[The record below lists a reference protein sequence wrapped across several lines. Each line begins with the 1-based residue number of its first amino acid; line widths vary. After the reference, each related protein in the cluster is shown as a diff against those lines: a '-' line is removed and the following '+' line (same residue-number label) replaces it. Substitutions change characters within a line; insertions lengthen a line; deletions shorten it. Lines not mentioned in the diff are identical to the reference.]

1 MGWDNFHSI
10 WDEPVDGDDNTANSA
25 KKKKKLSWWDEFE
38 REPTSEAS
46 GTEKADA
53 DRYSY
58 RDAFDDS
65 DSRWYRRNSF
75 DYSRYSDYSPSRL
88 FRSTFRSTSIG
99 FGAGLSSYA
108 SSADNELKNKAIR
121 ALRVLTRNANTVADK
136 SAKISYVVRFSDGV
150 DTNQPVAESVA
161 GKSGK
166 QQEQVIFISPND
178 VAKATTPDEDDAA
191 IDALTGFVLLRV
203 QIAQSVPKTVLDD
216 LNGTAMTTLPAKI
229 ASMAANKALRTPA
242 EAKLAA
248 ATHTDIYSAGLIAK
262 NLLTRISRRG
272 VVQDWGGFAPYFV
285 RHAKKFAAIR
295 EKLTAEG
302 AVESVE
308 LLSAQIAYNMLAD
321 DSQIPMAKEVEAIVE
336 KHLSAEIPYEDVLAT
351 CQDLVADL
359 RAYLIAKSE
368 EQPPAG
374 DLESAMEELF
384 NELAAENNAADDED
398 AVEAGMRDNL
408 ENLASLLDSLYEA
421 SEQNKQENRFGE
433 TAAPQAAASNAA
445 GQLQFMDKA
454 RDAVASTLV
463 NIEEGR
469 KDSAGEPVN
478 PSQMLH
484 DLLYQQSMLDSSFV
498 YATRRCGELLNK
510 HSIEPSGVY
519 ASNNR
524 PNKSSDAR
532 IQESYDK
539 YAANLEEMLKKL
551 DAAIKA
557 ETSSVRDN
565 IKKAMAELAKHVAA
579 EEKQL
584 DELIEKAREIAE
596 KSGKLSSQHAH
607 GPAVDG
613 VVQKLLSELSAYTEK
628 LRADREKL
636 EQPDKLNK
644 VRSPTSLKKA
654 ADNLAR
660 VAATASYLPGNALNN
675 TTHSVPS
682 TPMRNFVYEASST
695 YSNACKNGRSMRKM
709 PTGWHARA
717 IEEVMNGD
725 APEEVDFESSVVS
738 AAHKDM
744 LDKLINKLTAN
755 GKGSLPTSAR
765 GSETSAEQKEALKR
779 AASAMGMA
787 DAADLL
793 NMLHRI
799 KDAAFYG
806 RTNPQANKLG
816 KDIEE
821 KIVQLAE
828 ANSPVDEELFGK
840 EVSNTTSLA
849 GASIVGVNDEA
860 LNRAEEEYVAYL
872 SHNEA
877 RPIIRVKQ
885 PPKRGPDIV
894 RRTLMIKKQNRVA
907 IEGIRNALR
916 FQSDKRVGEVH
927 GLLSGDLDEGS
938 LHKLQYD
945 SEHIW
950 SQKTIA
956 KLPDVAVGILVDQ
969 SGSMSA
975 GGKIDNARE
984 MCIVLAEAV
993 KQINGVHL
1001 HIYGHTANQHG
1012 SSDLTLF
1019 EHYSSYG
1026 DAKSADLTN
1035 LGAIAAYS
1043 NNYDGYAI
1051 KEAAKRLNLDPAKRK
1066 YLFIIADGFPAGSG
1080 YGGEQA
1086 EKHVTSVCSYVRTKL
1101 DISTYAFAVGNNSVT
1116 ERKRFE
1122 AQYGKTNVVFI
1133 STVRQALPKIV
1144 RFLRNALQKEKTL
1157 VDISAD

>member
-10 WDEPVDGDDNTANSA
+10 WDEPVDGDDNTADSA
-25 KKKKKLSWWDEFE
+25 KKKKKLSWWNEFE
-38 REPTSEAS
+38 REPTSDAS
-46 GTEKADA
+46 ETEKEDA

-58 RDAFDDS
+58 REAFDDS

-99 FGAGLSSYA
+99 FSAGLSSYS

-136 SAKISYVVRFSDGV
+136 SAKISYVVRFSDGI
-150 DTNQPVAESVA
+150 DTNQPVAESVV

-229 ASMAANKALRTPA
+229 ASIAANKALRTPE
-242 EAKLAA
+242 EAKLTA

-295 EKLTAEG
+295 EKLTEAG

-336 KHLSAEIPYEDVLAT
+336 KHLSAEIPYEDVLST
-351 CQDLVADL
+351 CQLLVFDL
-359 RAYLIAKSE
+359 RAYLTAKSE

-374 DLESAMEELF
+374 ELESAMEELF
-384 NELAAENNAADDED
+384 NELAAENSASEDEEAAD
-398 AVEAGMRDNL
+398 AGMRDNL
-408 ENLASLLDSLYEA
+408 EGLASLFDNMYESA
-421 SEQNKQENRFGE
+421 EQNKQENRYGE
-433 TAAPQAAASNAA
+433 TAAPHSSASNNAA
-445 GQLQFMDKA
+445 QLQFMDKA
-454 RDAVASTLV
+454 RDAVATALE
-463 NIEEGR
+463 NLENGR
-469 KDSAGEPVN
+469 KDGTGEPVSPARLLN
-478 PSQMLH
+478 
-484 DLLYQQSMLDSSFV
+484 DLLYQQSMLDSGFI
-498 YATRRCGELLNK
+498 YAARRCGDLLKK
-510 HSIEPSGVY
+510 HGIVSDDIR
-519 ASNNR
+519 AANNPPDKR
-524 PNKSSDAR
+524 SDAG

-539 YAANLEEMLKKL
+539 YAQKLEETLKKL

-557 ETSSVRDN
+557 ETNSLRDQ
-565 IKKAMAELAKHVAA
+565 IKAAMAELAKHMAA

-584 DELIEKAREIAE
+584 KEFIERAAELAE
-596 KSGKLSSQHAH
+596 KSAKLASQHAH

-613 VVQKLLSELSAYTEK
+613 VAQQVRSQLASLTAKLAD
-628 LRADREKL
+628 DREKL
-636 EQPDKLNK
+636 EQTDKLNR
-644 VRSPTSLKKA
+644 VRSPGSLRKA
-654 ADNLAR
+654 ADNLTR
-660 VAATASYLPGNALNN
+660 AASAASYVVANAL
-675 TTHSVPS
+675 TSIQHSTGS
-682 TPMRNFVYEASST
+682 AAMRNFVYEAASAYGAAVKS
-695 YSNACKNGRSMRKM
+695 GRSVYKLPNR
-709 PTGWHARA
+709 WHAEA
-717 IEEVMNGD
+717 IERVMTGD
-725 APEEVDFESSVVS
+725 VPEEVDFESSVVS
-738 AAHKDM
+738 AAHKDL
-744 LDKLINKLTAN
+744 LDKLIKKLTAN
-755 GKGSLPTSAR
+755 GKASLPSSVRSSDTP
-765 GSETSAEQKEALKR
+765 AEQKEIIKR
-779 AASAMGMA
+779 AASAMGM
-787 DAADLL
+787 DPSDLL
-793 NMLHRI
+793 AMLHKI
-799 KDAAFYG
+799 HEAASYG

-840 EVSNTTSLA
+840 EVSNTTSLV
-849 GASIVGVNDEA
+849 GESVVGVNDEA
-860 LNRAEEEYVAYL
+860 LNRAEEEFVAYL

-877 RPIIRVKQ
+877 RPIIKVKK

-894 RRTLMIKKQNRVA
+894 SRTLMIKKKNRVA

-916 FQSDKRVGEVH
+916 FQSDKRLGEVH

-969 SGSMSA
+969 SGSMSC

-1001 HIYGHTANQHG
+1001 HIYGHTANQGG

-1026 DAKSADLTN
+1026 DAKAADLNN

-1051 KEAAKRLNLDPAKRK
+1051 KEAAKRLSMDPAKRK
-1066 YLFIIADGFPAGSG
+1066 YMFIIADGFPAGSG
-1080 YGGEQA
+1080 YGGESA

-1101 DISTYAFAVGNNSVT
+1101 DISTYAFAVGNNSEN

-1157 VDISAD
+1157 VDMSAD

>member
-10 WDEPVDGDDNTANSA
+10 WDEPVDGDDNTAKKA
-25 KKKKKLSWWDEFE
+25 KKKQLSWWDEFE
-38 REPTSEAS
+38 REPTSEAG

-58 RDAFDDS
+58 REAFDDS

-99 FGAGLSSYA
+99 FGAGLGSYS
-108 SSADNELKNKAIR
+108 SSADNELKNKAVR

-136 SAKISYVVRFSDGV
+136 AAKISYVVRFSDGI
-150 DTNQPVAESVA
+150 DTNQPVAEHVA

-166 QQEQVIFISPND
+166 RQEQVIFISPND

-203 QIAQSVPKTVLDD
+203 QIAQSVPKSVLDE

-229 ASMAANKALRTPA
+229 ATMAANRALRTPE

-248 ATHTDIYSAGLIAK
+248 ATHTDTYAAGLIAK

-295 EKLTAEG
+295 EKLTEEG

-308 LLSAQIAYNMLAD
+308 LLAAQIAYNMLAD

-336 KHLSAEIPYEDVLAT
+336 KHLSAEIPYEDVLPT
-351 CQDLVADL
+351 CQLLVFDL
-359 RAYLIAKSE
+359 RAYLTAKSE

-384 NELAAENNAADDED
+384 NELAAENNAEDDED

-408 ENLASLLDSLYEA
+408 EKLASLFDSLYEA

-433 TAAPQAAASNAA
+433 TAVPHAAASNAA

-454 RDAVASTLV
+454 RDAIASALE
-463 NIEEGR
+463 NIENSR
-469 KDSAGEPVN
+469 KDSAGEPVS
-478 PSQMLH
+478 PSHMLNN
-484 DLLYQQSMLDSSFV
+484 LLYHQSMLDSSFV
-498 YATRRCGELLNK
+498 YATRRCGELLEK
-510 HSIEPSGVY
+510 HGIKPDAVH
-519 ASNNR
+519 AVKN
-524 PNKSSDAR
+524 PPDKSSDAS

-539 YAANLEEMLKKL
+539 YAAKLEEMLKKL

-557 ETSSVRDN
+557 ETNSVRDN
-565 IKKAMAELAKHVAA
+565 IKAAMAELAKHVAA

-596 KSGKLSSQHAH
+596 KSGKLSGQHVH
-607 GPAVDG
+607 GPAVDS
-613 VVQKLLSELSAYTEK
+613 VIQKLLSELAAYTEK

-660 VAATASYLPGNALNN
+660 TAATASYVVANALNN

-695 YSNACKNGRSMRKM
+695 YGNACKSNRSMRKM
-709 PTGWHARA
+709 PTSWHARA

-744 LDKLINKLTAN
+744 LDKLINKLTSN

-765 GSETSAEQKEALKR
+765 GSETPAEQKDAIKR
-779 AASAMGMA
+779 AASAMGM
-787 DAADLL
+787 DPTDLL

-799 KDAAFYG
+799 KDAEFYG

-840 EVSNTTSLA
+840 EVSNTTSLV
-849 GASIVGVNDEA
+849 GESIVGVNDEA
-860 LNRAEEEYVAYL
+860 LNRAEEEFVAYL

-877 RPIIRVKQ
+877 RPIIRVKK

-969 SGSMSA
+969 SGSMSC

-1001 HIYGHTANQHG
+1001 HIYGHTANQGG

-1026 DAKSADLTN
+1026 DAKAADLTN
-1035 LGAIAAYS
+1035 LGAIAAYA

-1157 VDISAD
+1157 IDISAD

>member
-10 WDEPVDGDDNTANSA
+10 WDEPVDGDDNTAESA
-25 KKKKKLSWWDEFE
+25 KKKKKLSWWDQFD
-38 REPTSEAS
+38 REPTGEVS

-58 RDAFDDS
+58 REAFDDS

-88 FRSTFRSTSIG
+88 FRSTFRSTGIG
-99 FGAGLSSYA
+99 FGAGLGSYA
-108 SSADNELKNKAIR
+108 SSADNELKNKAVR

-136 SAKISYVVRFSDGV
+136 SAKISYVVRFSDGI
-150 DTNQPVAESVA
+150 DTNQPVAENVV

-166 QQEQVIFISPND
+166 RQEQVIFISPND

-203 QIAQSVPKTVLDD
+203 QIAQSVPKSVLED

-229 ASMAANKALRTPA
+229 ATMAANKALRTPE

-248 ATHTDIYSAGLIAK
+248 AAHTDTYAAGLIAK
-262 NLLTRISRRG
+262 NLLTRIARRG

-295 EKLTAEG
+295 EKLTEAG

-321 DSQIPMAKEVEAIVE
+321 DSQIPLAKEVEAIVE
-336 KHLSAEIPYEDVLAT
+336 KHLSTEIPYEDVLAT
-351 CQDLVADL
+351 CQRLVFDL
-359 RAYLIAKSE
+359 RAYLTAKSE

-374 DLESAMEELF
+374 DIESAMEELF
-384 NELAAENNAADDED
+384 NELAAENTASEDED
-398 AVEAGMRDNL
+398 AVEASMRDNL
-408 ENLASLLDSLYEA
+408 EGLASLFDSLYEA
-421 SEQNKQENRFGE
+421 AEQNKQENRFGE
-433 TAAPQAAASNAA
+433 TALPQANASNDAT
-445 GQLQFMDKA
+445 QLQSMDKA
-454 RDAVASTLV
+454 RDAVATALEHLE
-463 NIEEGR
+463 NGR
-469 KDSAGEPVN
+469 KDSTGEPFSPPRLLN
-478 PSQMLH
+478 
-484 DLLYQQSMLDSSFV
+484 DLLYQQSMLDSSFL
-498 YATRRCGELLNK
+498 YAARRCGDLLDK
-510 HSIEPSGVY
+510 HGIKADEIR
-519 ASNNR
+519 ATNN
-524 PNKSSDAR
+524 PPDKSSDAS

-539 YAANLEEMLKKL
+539 YVEKLEEMLKKL
-551 DAAIKA
+551 DAAIKT
-557 ETSSVRDN
+557 ETNSLRDK
-565 IKKAMAELAKHVAA
+565 IKAAMTELAKHVAA

-584 DELIEKAREIAE
+584 NELIEKARELAE
-596 KSGKLSSQHAH
+596 KSDKLSRQHAH
-607 GPAVDG
+607 GPAVDS
-613 VVQKLLSELSAYTEK
+613 VIQRLLTQLTALTSKLSA
-628 LRADREKL
+628 DHEKL
-636 EQPDKLNK
+636 EQTEKLNR
-644 VRSPTSLKKA
+644 VRSPSSLRKTAESLTRTSSS
-654 ADNLAR
+654 
-660 VAATASYLPGNALNN
+660 ASYVVANALNN
-675 TTHSVPS
+675 STHSVTSP
-682 TPMRNFVYEASST
+682 PMRNFIHEAANVYSHAVRH
-695 YSNACKNGRSMRKM
+695 GRSMRKM
-709 PTGWHARA
+709 PTSWHASA
-717 IEEVMNGD
+717 IDSVMNGD
-725 APEEVDFESSVVS
+725 VPEEANFESSVVS
-738 AAHKDM
+738 AAHKEM
-744 LDKLINKLTAN
+744 LDKLIKKLTAN
-755 GKGSLPTSAR
+755 GKAGLPSSVRSSDTP
-765 GSETSAEQKEALKR
+765 AEHKEAIKR
-779 AASAMGMA
+779 AASALGM
-787 DAADLL
+787 DPADLL
-793 NMLHRI
+793 EMLH
-799 KDAAFYG
+799 KLHDAEAYG
-806 RTNPQANKLG
+806 RTNPKANKLG
-816 KDIEE
+816 KNIEE
-821 KIVQLAE
+821 KIVQAAE

-840 EVSNTTSLA
+840 EVSNTTSLV
-849 GASIVGVNDEA
+849 GESIVGVNDEA
-860 LNRAEEEYVAYL
+860 LNRAEEEFVAYL

-877 RPIIRVKQ
+877 RPIIKVKK
-885 PPKRGPDIV
+885 PPKRGPDTV
-894 RRTLMIKKQNRVA
+894 RRTLMIKKKNRVA

-969 SGSMSA
+969 SGSMSC

-1001 HIYGHTANQHG
+1001 HIYGHTANQG
-1012 SSDLTLF
+1012 GASDLTLF

-1026 DAKSADLTN
+1026 DAKAADLTN

-1080 YGGEQA
+1080 YGGESA

-1101 DISTYAFAVGNNSVT
+1101 DISTYAFAVGNNSVN

>member
-10 WDEPVDGDDNTANSA
+10 WDEPVDGDDNTAKPA
-25 KKKKKLSWWDEFE
+25 KKKKQLSWWDEFE
-38 REPTSEAS
+38 REPASEAS

-58 RDAFDDS
+58 REAFDDS

-99 FGAGLSSYA
+99 FGAGLGSYS
-108 SSADNELKNKAIR
+108 SSADNELKNKAVR

-136 SAKISYVVRFSDGV
+136 SAKISYVVRFSDGI
-150 DTNQPVAESVA
+150 DTNQPVAEHVA

-166 QQEQVIFISPND
+166 RQEQVIFISPND

-203 QIAQSVPKTVLDD
+203 QIAQSVPKSVLDE

-229 ASMAANKALRTPA
+229 ATMAANKALRTPA

-248 ATHTDIYSAGLIAK
+248 ATHTDTYAAGLIAK

-295 EKLTAEG
+295 EKLTAEE

-336 KHLSAEIPYEDVLAT
+336 KHLSAEIPYEDVLPT
-351 CQDLVADL
+351 CQLLVFDL
-359 RAYLIAKSE
+359 RAYLAAKSE

-408 ENLASLLDSLYEA
+408 EKLASLLDSLYEA
-421 SEQNKQENRFGE
+421 NEQNKQENRFGE
-433 TAAPQAAASNAA
+433 TAATHAAASNVA

-454 RDAVASTLV
+454 RDAVASTLE
-463 NIEEGR
+463 NIENGR
-469 KDSAGEPVN
+469 KDSAGEPVS
-478 PSQMLH
+478 PSHMLN

-498 YATRRCGELLNK
+498 YATRRCSELLKNNG
-510 HSIEPSGVY
+510 IEPGDIR
-519 ASNNR
+519 AANN
-524 PNKSSDAR
+524 PPDKSSDAS

-539 YAANLEEMLKKL
+539 YAAKLEEMLKKL

-565 IKKAMAELAKHVAA
+565 IKAAMAELAKHVAA

-596 KSGKLSSQHAH
+596 KSGKLSSQHVH
-607 GPAVDG
+607 GPAVNS
-613 VVQKLLSELSAYTEK
+613 VIQKLLSELSAYTEK
-628 LRADREKL
+628 LGADREKL

-644 VRSPTSLKKA
+644 VRSPASLKKA

-660 VAATASYLPGNALNN
+660 IAASASYVAANALNN

-695 YSNACKNGRSMRKM
+695 YGNASKSGRSLRKM

-717 IEEVMNGD
+717 IEEVMHGD

-738 AAHKDM
+738 AAHKNM
-744 LDKLINKLTAN
+744 LDKLINKLTSN

-765 GSETSAEQKEALKR
+765 GSETPAEQKDAIKR
-779 AASAMGMA
+779 AASAMGM
-787 DAADLL
+787 DPADLL

-840 EVSNTTSLA
+840 EVSNTTSLV
-849 GASIVGVNDEA
+849 GESIVGVNDEA
-860 LNRAEEEYVAYL
+860 LNRAEEEFVAYL

-877 RPIIRVKQ
+877 RPIIKVKK

-894 RRTLMIKKQNRVA
+894 RRTLLIKKQNRVA

-969 SGSMSA
+969 SGSMSC

-1001 HIYGHTANQHG
+1001 HIYGHTANQGG

-1026 DAKSADLTN
+1026 DAKAADLTN

-1066 YLFIIADGFPAGSG
+1066 YMFIIADGFPAGSG
-1080 YGGEQA
+1080 YGGESA

-1144 RFLRNALQKEKTL
+1144 RFLRNALQREKTL
-1157 VDISAD
+1157 VDISVD

>member
-10 WDEPVDGDDNTANSA
+10 WDEPVDGDDNTAKKA
-25 KKKKKLSWWDEFE
+25 KKKQLSWWDEFE
-38 REPTSEAS
+38 REPTSEAG

-58 RDAFDDS
+58 REAFDDS

-99 FGAGLSSYA
+99 FGAGLSSYS
-108 SSADNELKNKAIR
+108 SSADNELKNKAVR

-136 SAKISYVVRFSDGV
+136 AAKISYVVRFSDGI
-150 DTNQPVAESVA
+150 DTNQPVAENVV

-166 QQEQVIFISPND
+166 RQEQVIFISPND
-178 VAKATTPDEDDAA
+178 VAKATTPDEDDVA

-203 QIAQSVPKTVLDD
+203 QIAQSVPKSVLDE

-229 ASMAANKALRTPA
+229 ATMAANKALRTPE

-248 ATHTDIYSAGLIAK
+248 ATHTDTYAAGLIAK

-295 EKLTAEG
+295 EKLTEEG

-308 LLSAQIAYNMLAD
+308 LLAAQIAYNMLAD

-336 KHLSAEIPYEDVLAT
+336 KHLSAEIPYEDVLPT
-351 CQDLVADL
+351 CQLLVFDL
-359 RAYLIAKSE
+359 RAYLTAKSE

-384 NELAAENNAADDED
+384 NELAAENNAEDDAD
-398 AVEAGMRDNL
+398 AVDAGMRDNL
-408 ENLASLLDSLYEA
+408 EKLASLFDSLYEA
-421 SEQNKQENRFGE
+421 VEQNKQENRFGE
-433 TAAPQAAASNAA
+433 TAATHAAASNAA
-445 GQLQFMDKA
+445 GQLHFMDKA
-454 RDAVASTLV
+454 RDAVASTLE
-463 NIEEGR
+463 NIENGR
-469 KDSAGEPVN
+469 KDSAGEPVS
-478 PSQMLH
+478 PSYMLN

-510 HSIEPSGVY
+510 HGIEPGDVR
-519 ASNNR
+519 ASSN
-524 PNKSSDAR
+524 PPDKSSDAS

-539 YAANLEEMLKKL
+539 YAAKLEEMLKKL

-557 ETSSVRDN
+557 ETNSVRDN
-565 IKKAMAELAKHVAA
+565 IKAAMTELAKHVAA

-596 KSGKLSSQHAH
+596 KSGKLSGQHVH
-607 GPAVDG
+607 GPAVDS
-613 VVQKLLSELSAYTEK
+613 VIQKLLSELSAYTEK
-628 LRADREKL
+628 LGADREKL

-660 VAATASYLPGNALNN
+660 VAATASYLPGNAINN

-695 YSNACKNGRSMRKM
+695 YSGACKSNRSLRKM

-725 APEEVDFESSVVS
+725 APEEIDFESSVVS

-755 GKGSLPTSAR
+755 GKGSLPTSVQS
-765 GSETSAEQKEALKR
+765 SETSADQKNAIKR
-779 AASAMGMA
+779 AASAMGM
-787 DAADLL
+787 DPTDLL

-840 EVSNTTSLA
+840 EVSNTTSLV
-849 GASIVGVNDEA
+849 GESIVGVNDEA
-860 LNRAEEEYVAYL
+860 LNRAEEEFVAYL

-877 RPIIRVKQ
+877 RPIIRVKK

-969 SGSMSA
+969 SGSMSC

-1001 HIYGHTANQHG
+1001 HIYGHTANQGG

-1026 DAKSADLTN
+1026 DAKAADLTN
-1035 LGAIAAYS
+1035 LGAIAAYA

-1157 VDISAD
+1157 IDISAD